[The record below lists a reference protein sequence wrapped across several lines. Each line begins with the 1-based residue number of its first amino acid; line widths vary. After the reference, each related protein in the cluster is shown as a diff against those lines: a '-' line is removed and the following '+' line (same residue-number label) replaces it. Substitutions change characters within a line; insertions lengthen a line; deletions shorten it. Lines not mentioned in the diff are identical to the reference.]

1 MAFVLTISKV
11 LHGGVS
17 TMIDESEMDLFD
29 KLMST
34 TDREESIK
42 LARKLF
48 PEMSEEDIIATVDK
62 SLAGYY
68 EAAEIRRE

>member
-1 MAFVLTISKV
+1 MT
-11 LHGGVS
+11 
-17 TMIDESEMDLFD
+17 DESEMDLFD

-42 LARKLF
+42 IARKLF

-68 EAAEIRRE
+68 EAAEAQRE